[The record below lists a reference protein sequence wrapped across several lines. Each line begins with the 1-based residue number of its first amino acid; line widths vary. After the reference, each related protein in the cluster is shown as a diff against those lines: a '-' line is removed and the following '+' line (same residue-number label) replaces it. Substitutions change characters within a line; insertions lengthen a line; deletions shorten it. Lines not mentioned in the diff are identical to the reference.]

1 MQILMSPVEA
11 EGTAGGFVSGSG
23 ASGAATP
30 STSGTS
36 GLGMTAGAAALG
48 AGAGAGLA
56 AALPQT
62 HLTQGAA
69 RGATDIEATPG
80 VSAPGSSSSTITAQ
94 DTRQSNDRT
103 TSLASVTAI
112 RGGTEGERH
121 ATSVGSSPLAGE
133 PITTGEGVRAGLAS
147 QGEGVLAGQASAARD
162 IPGEAI
168 KSQPSTAATGTA
180 AIGATVAGGVPTSD
194 VSHTA
199 QTKSLTPGTVEEGV
213 GHPSTRGAEGTTR
226 QPGTYPAANHGAA
239 TTTATAAYHEPVSP
253 ASTNSPL
260 TPKSPATKI
269 KDDSAIAEH
278 NGNGNGNGHH
288 QPETSHRRTGSTAST
303 GSNGGKKVGFLK
315 KLKGEIKVI
324 SGKIGHDN
332 EKVEEGERIKHGGE
346 SARCGYVVAWDNCTD
361 CVAEA
366 TA

>member
-1 MQILMSPVEA
+1 
-11 EGTAGGFVSGSG
+11 
-23 ASGAATP
+23 
-30 STSGTS
+30 
-36 GLGMTAGAAALG
+36 MTAGAAALG

-121 ATSVGSSPLAGE
+121 ATSVGSSPLAGI

-147 QGEGVLAGQASAARD
+147 QGEGVLAAQASAARD
-162 IPGEAI
+162 VPGAAL
-168 KSQPSTAATGTA
+168 KSQSSTLATGAPVA
-180 AIGATVAGGVPTSD
+180 AAGVPTGD
-194 VSHTA
+194 ISHTA

-226 QPGTYPAANHGAA
+226 QPGTYPAADHGAP
-239 TTTATAAYHEPVSP
+239 TTTAAAAAHEPISP

-346 SARCGYVVAWDNCTD
+346 SARGGSAVAWGNRTD
-361 CVAEA
+361 SLAEA